1 MAKVTYKGMAS
12 PDSDIYNQP
21 IQIGGHK
28 SLPQKRVEL
37 TNPKVVYDQK
47 KHRGELEFICTVE
60 WTESHYHERIESYY
74 LGRTK
79 TKFELWCH
87 FYDDNYGKY
96 EWCRCLITDKAELS
110 SEAIAS
116 ELLRFIWV
124 AESDGTSSGQFDIV
138 TEEGLLTEDQ
148 IFAIGA
154 EVWSKIEGKL

>member
-1 MAKVTYKGMAS
+1 M
-12 PDSDIYNQP
+12 
-21 IQIGGHK
+21 
-28 SLPQKRVEL
+28 
-37 TNPKVVYDQK
+37 
-47 KHRGELEFICTVE
+47 
-60 WTESHYHERIESYY
+60 
-74 LGRTK
+74 
-79 TKFELWCH
+79 
-87 FYDDNYGKY
+87 
-96 EWCRCLITDKAELS
+96 ITDKEELS